1 MVKPTT
7 EALGFLHSC
16 LGRNQSSVH
25 TSLEW
30 VNAICFT
37 EKNIRLHSMDVN
49 RPVVQSSLMIKTKI
63 TVRQVF
69 TLFQFHKIPG
79 LKLWFP

>member
-1 MVKPTT
+1 
-7 EALGFLHSC
+7 
-16 LGRNQSSVH
+16 
-25 TSLEW
+25 
-30 VNAICFT
+30 
-37 EKNIRLHSMDVN
+37 MDVN